1 MKMPTLQGD
10 GAITVLLCRGST
22 MLTAAERTGSCQ
34 LWRMV
39 LTAWAFKGDK

>member
-1 MKMPTLQGD
+1 MKIPTQQGD

-22 MLTAAERTGSCQ
+22 MLTLAESAGSCQ

-39 LTAWAFKGDK
+39 LTAWVFKGDK